1 MPFEPREGVPA
12 LIQGDEAL
20 LEFAERLANGHGPV
34 ALDAER
40 ASGFRYGQRAYLIQ
54 IRRAGAG
61 TALIDPIAVTRFDA
75 LSQALSGTEW
85 ILHAATQ
92 DLPCLAEI
100 GLAPDS
106 LFDTE
111 LAGRLLGRERVG
123 LSALMESELGA
134 HLEKGHGATDWS
146 QRPLSPAQ
154 LRYAALDV
162 ELLIELRDHLDA
174 ELTASGKRAW
184 AQEEFDA
191 LLGFRA
197 RERTDDDWRRT
208 SGVHRVRKP
217 RALAVVRELW
227 RERDTIAADRDV
239 AVSRLLPD
247 SALIAAASI
256 VGTSPVGT
264 AEDLLGV
271 QGFHGRGARRYQRRW
286 FAAYQRALSLPD
298 DQLPTPA
305 ARVEGPPPPR
315 SWAERNPDAFQ
326 RLSTARSLLS
336 SQAETLQLPVEN
348 LLTPEL
354 VRRVC
359 WDPPADTTAVGV
371 AEVLAANGA
380 RPWQVE
386 RTAPLL
392 AEALKTDTP
401 TGE

>member
-1 MPFEPREGVPA
+1 VSA
-12 LIQGDEAL
+12 Q
-20 LEFAERLANGHGPV
+20 GPV

-40 ASGFRYGQRAYLIQ
+40 ASGFRYSQRAYLLQ
-54 IRRAGAG
+54 IRRKGAG

-75 LSQALSGTEW
+75 LSDALSGTEW

-92 DLPCLAEI
+92 DLPCLAEL
-100 GLAPDS
+100 GLVPDA

-146 QRPLSPAQ
+146 QRPLTAAQ

-162 ELLIELRDHLDA
+162 ELLIELRDHLDG
-174 ELTASGKRAW
+174 ELTASGKREW
-184 AQEEFDA
+184 AQQEFDA
-191 LLGFRA
+191 LLAFRA

-227 RERDTIAADRDV
+227 RERDTIASDRDI

-247 SALIAAASI
+247 SALVAAASASTPTA
-256 VGTSPVGT
+256 GSMPVRT
-264 AEDLLGV
+264 AEDLMGV
-271 QGFHGRGARRYQRRW
+271 PGFHGRGARRHLKRW

-298 DQLPTPA
+298 DQLPTQSPRA
-305 ARVEGPPPPR
+305 EGPPPPR
-315 SWAERNPDAFQ
+315 SWADRNPEAFQ
-326 RLSTARSLLS
+326 RLSVARSALAS
-336 SQAETLQLPVEN
+336 EAERLHLPVEN

-354 VRRVC
+354 VRRMC
-359 WDPPADTTAVGV
+359 WDPPKEASVVSVADA
-371 AEVLAANGA
+371 LAAAGA

-386 RTAPLL
+386 HTAPLL
-392 AEALKTDTP
+392 AEAVADTP